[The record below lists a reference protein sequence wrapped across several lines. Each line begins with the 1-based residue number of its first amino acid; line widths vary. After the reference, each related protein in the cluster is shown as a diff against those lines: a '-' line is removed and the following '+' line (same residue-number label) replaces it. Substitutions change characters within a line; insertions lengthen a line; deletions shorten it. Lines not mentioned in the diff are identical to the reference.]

1 MWGVGSSL
9 GLDINQLSNLY
20 HLPSQNISFVTSEL
34 VMMMVPVSQD

>member
-1 MWGVGSSL
+1 MWAVGSSL